1 MAYTSTSIKWLSTKN
16 TLFSYDFYPIFIAQ
30 ISSHQMALII
40 FWAKAICCGLI
51 LLILIIKDRVS
62 YMWKPSDSDQ
72 LLWTVLICF
81 NKFRYVSICFN
92 TFKYVFNTFWYVW
105 ISFNMCE
112 YVVIHLN
119 IFKYVLIFAASPA
132 PQNKTDKGTW
142 SPRAVLGHEHPF

>member
-1 MAYTSTSIKWLSTKN
+1 MSSYCKVYWRHIKWHIRQRQSNGLFSDMEKPAVAIKWLSTKN

-40 FWAKAICCGLI
+40 FWAKAICCGVI

-72 LLWTVLICF
+72 LLWTFLFCF

-92 TFKYVFNTFWYVW
+92 TFKYVSNTFWYVW

-119 IFKYVLIFAASPA
+119 TS
-132 PQNKTDKGTW
+132 
-142 SPRAVLGHEHPF
+142 